1 MQLFGRLL
9 RQIDKSTIN
18 KQEYFMKKVLFL
30 LGMVFVFASCR
41 SGKWNITNFGGEMID
56 ASETIV
62 TKTYNL
68 TPFEEVAMRCVGNVE
83 VIQSD
88 TKNGIVEL
96 TAPDNYIE
104 LFKFES
110 KDRVLDI
117 SFSKNG
123 INIHDKNVTIKVYT
137 TDLIAFRNSGAAKV
151 TINTLDTDNLY
162 LSNSGVGHFELSKL
176 IANKVTVKCS
186 GVGDIDISGQTDD
199 ADLSCSGVGSIQAED
214 LKALNVKAT
223 VSGIGNITCYAS
235 EKLEGKV
242 SGVGSLQYGGNP
254 KEKHTSHPGAGS
266 VNAL

>member
-1 MQLFGRLL
+1 MGHRQPGPGSLRLRRL
-9 RQIDKSTIN
+9 RACRPHDRRQGES
-18 KQEYFMKKVLFL
+18 L
-30 LGMVFVFASCR
+30 L
-41 SGKWNITNFGGEMID
+41 
-56 ASETIV
+56 
-62 TKTYNL
+62 
-68 TPFEEVAMRCVGNVE
+68 
-83 VIQSD
+83 
-88 TKNGIVEL
+88 
-96 TAPDNYIE
+96 
-104 LFKFES
+104 
-110 KDRVLDI
+110 
-117 SFSKNG
+117 G

-266 VNAL
+266 VKAL